1 MCPGTNVQKSEIS
14 CRSSKPISE
23 LFMDPLSHA
32 LRSVRLKGGVFLDVQ
47 LTEPWCLYS
56 QVFAEDCAPIL
67 KNPTQ
72 IISYHYVTRGRML
85 AWVADGQA
93 QSVQAGEIILL
104 PRNDRHLVASGP
116 GIPPLEGQDLVRPQP
131 NGGLARLVHGG
142 GGAPARLICGFLG
155 CEDEVSPLIASLP
168 AIIKIDI
175 REAAS
180 RCMIEASMEYAVK
193 ELTEG
198 RSAESE
204 ILARLSE
211 LLFVEAVRKFADS
224 LPDGETSWLK
234 GLRDPQIGQALAVMH
249 HDIARPWTAAELA
262 ELAAMSRSA
271 FMARFTERLG
281 VSPIRYLTLWRLKTA
296 KLKLAE
302 TTKSVSQIAFEV
314 GYESEDAF
322 SRAFKREYRLS
333 PARSRET
340 GAEEHR

>member
-1 MCPGTNVQKSEIS
+1 
-14 CRSSKPISE
+14 
-23 LFMDPLSHA
+23 MDPLSHA

-72 IISYHYVTRGRML
+72 IISYHYMTKGQML
-85 AWVADGQA
+85 AWVADGPA
-93 QSVQAGEIILL
+93 QTVQGGEIILL
-104 PRNDRHLVASGP
+104 PRNAYHLLGSGP
-116 GIPPLEGQDLVRPQP
+116 GIPPLTIPEGEKLVRPSP
-131 NGGLARLVHGG
+131 NGGLPRLVHGG
-142 GGAPARLICGFLG
+142 GGAPARIICGFLG
-155 CEDEVSPLIASLP
+155 CEDELSPLIASLP
-168 AIIKIDI
+168 EFIKIDI
-175 REAAS
+175 REGAS
-180 RCMIEASMEYAVK
+180 RCMIEASMEYAVN

-198 RSAESE
+198 RTADSE

-224 LPDGETSWLK
+224 LSDHETSWLK

-281 VSPIRYLTLWRLKTA
+281 VSPIRYLTLWRLQTA

-322 SRAFKREYRLS
+322 SRAFKREYRQS

-340 GAEEHR
+340 SAEEHS